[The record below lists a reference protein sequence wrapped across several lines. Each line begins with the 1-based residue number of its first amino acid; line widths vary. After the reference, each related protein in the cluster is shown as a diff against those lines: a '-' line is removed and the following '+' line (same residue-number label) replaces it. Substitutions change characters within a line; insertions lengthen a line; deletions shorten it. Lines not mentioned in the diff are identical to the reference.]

1 MSATSAAAT
10 SNSASSSTF
19 RRTIRASTPSYRL
32 EILLQYLQRHD
43 AGSGTAMLGNQLE
56 GPVLLGRGRL
66 VVRVLEDMLVKGL
79 LVIV

>member
-1 MSATSAAAT
+1 
-10 SNSASSSTF
+10 
-19 RRTIRASTPSYRL
+19 
-32 EILLQYLQRHD
+32 
-43 AGSGTAMLGNQLE
+43 MLGNQLE